1 MSEEVEKKSGIT
13 FEYNRT
19 EEMTTIIATANYHEL
34 PRVFTRVKCSAFGVW
49 GIEVS
54 LNPTYDQYS
63 CDYLFRGFCYRG
75 RGFAEKLARE
85 AIRGCFSRF
94 GKRRRMTANKQKK
107 AEVK

>member
-13 FEYNRT
+13 FSYEKSVENQ
-19 EEMTTIIATANYHEL
+19 TTIVAHTDVKEL
-34 PRVFTRVKCSAFGVW
+34 PIILAILVRKNDTTWWIGVTDITH
-49 GIEVS
+49 GIPIFDAV
-54 LNPTYDQYS
+54 
-63 CDYLFRGFCYRG
+63 CYRG